1 MECEVKYI
9 KYMETEAKET
19 CDARWKKVKFTSTA
33 TESSPILRDILPWS
47 RTFGKGNRILA

>member
-1 MECEVKYI
+1 VECEVKYI